1 MNRLNDVGIVII
13 ATIIIACAFGGFI
26 IRKWQPTTES
36 GKIEQEV
43 IEEVLDAVETSEE
56 KALVK
61 ELP

>member
-1 MNRLNDVGIVII
+1 MNRLNDLGIVII
-13 ATIIIACAFGGFI
+13 VTVIVACAFGGFI
-26 IRKWQPTTES
+26 IRKWHPTTEA

-61 ELP
+61 EIP